1 MTVRDRRP
9 ARPRPQLDR
18 ESILDA
24 GIRLA
29 ASGRADAVSVRRL
42 GAELGADPTA
52 IYRHFRDKDELVL
65 ALLDRLLAQVDATA
79 DSSGDWRARLRSY
92 ALVTVQ
98 VMCDHPCIGVE
109 AGTRSTSGPA
119 ELRAIEHVLTAFTEA
134 GLDDDAAVRFYG
146 VYTGYVLAF
155 ASALAAGRLNDPGTG
170 GPDDHWVEPLGRVDP
185 ATHPHVARQAESLMR
200 LTTDDVITT
209 GIDVVLDAAEA
220 AARP

>member
-79 DSSGDWRARLRSY
+79 DRFRRLAR
-92 ALVTVQ
+92 
-98 VMCDHPCIGVE
+98 
-109 AGTRSTSGPA
+109 
-119 ELRAIEHVLTAFTEA
+119 
-134 GLDDDAAVRFYG
+134 
-146 VYTGYVLAF
+146 
-155 ASALAAGRLNDPGTG
+155 SAPRRTP
-170 GPDDHWVEPLGRVDP
+170 
-185 ATHPHVARQAESLMR
+185 S
-200 LTTDDVITT
+200 
-209 GIDVVLDAAEA
+209 
-220 AARP
+220 